1 MLKTSAVRGSRCW
14 AGIRAFA
21 FAVFS
26 AILIS
31 GEIARAAA
39 EIVRVHCTPIGARAF
54 GQITAKLREQG
65 IEVKLDSEA
74 GSSAA
79 IAALINDRI
88 DLALTI
94 RPLTGQERSIDPEKR
109 FAERVVAYQSLAL
122 IVPVDVWNSGVKAI
136 NRDQMAL
143 IYEGRT
149 KNWQVLGG
157 EDRPIKFYNP
167 EQGKGLW
174 EPFVTWVYGDL
185 RKAGLGSAFE
195 AVASAEEARNSVEFN
210 GGSIS
215 VAPIGL
221 VDSKAIFPLALK
233 DETGNAIAPD
243 MEAIVKQRYPLSRPI
258 VAIASRRPTG
268 SLRKMLDYL
277 QTPEAHEILKQHGLV
292 PAPPDAPLTP

>member
-1 MLKTSAVRGSRCW
+1 MLKTSAVRGSRCR

-233 DETGNAIAPD
+233 DEAGNAIAPD